1 VRRIIDIQKQLL
13 PDLTYILDKRYKIL
27 HQIML
32 SNVIGRRSLVQSTGL
47 TERVLRSEVEFLR
60 EQGLVEVEAM
70 GIRITPA
77 GRRLVEEMEPIIKS
91 LLGLSEMEEMI
102 RKAFNLKQ
110 VVIVPGDSDT
120 SPFTKQE
127 LGRAGAAVLRRV
139 VNRDD
144 VVAVAGGSTLA
155 EVADG
160 LTSSP
165 VFKDNLF
172 VPARGGLGEDV
183 ELQANSIASAMAKR
197 TGCHYRLLHVPDHLS
212 EDAYVSLSQEPNI
225 QELVEVIRSA
235 KIVIHGIGNAVV
247 MAKRRGVSSR
257 TITELQREGVLAEA
271 FGYYFSPEGKV
282 VRNIPTV
289 GLRLEDIEQIDT
301 VIGVAGGQSKAQ
313 AIISVLRYGHED
325 ILVTDEAAADKIYQF
340 LNP

>member
-1 VRRIIDIQKQLL
+1 
-13 PDLTYILDKRYKIL
+13 
-27 HQIML
+27 M
-32 SNVIGRRSLVQSTGL
+32 SLEL
-47 TERVLRSEVEFLR
+47 TERVLRSEVEFLK
-60 EQGLVEVEAM
+60 EQGLVEVESM
-70 GIRITPA
+70 GVRITPA
-77 GRRLVEEMEPIIKS
+77 GRRVVAEMEPIIKS
-91 LLGLSEMEEMI
+91 LLGLSDMEEKI
-102 RKAFNLKQ
+102 RKAFNLKE

-139 VNRDD
+139 VHRDD
-144 VVAVAGGSTLA
+144 VIAVAGGSTLA

-183 ELQANSIASAMAKR
+183 ELQANSIASEMAKR

-212 EDAYVSLSQEPNI
+212 EEAYASLSQEPNI
-225 QELVEVIRSA
+225 QEIVEVIRRS

-247 MAKRRGVSSR
+247 MAKRRGVNPRMIS
-257 TITELQREGVLAEA
+257 ELEREGVLAEA
-271 FGYYFSPEGKV
+271 FGYYFSPEGHV
-282 VRNIPTV
+282 VKNIPTV
-289 GLRLEDIEQIDT
+289 GLRLEDLEHIDT

-313 AIISVLRYGHED
+313 AILSVLRYGHEH
-325 ILVTDEAAADKIYQF
+325 ILVTDEAAAGKLVQQ
-340 LNP
+340 L